1 MPVPHPS
8 PGKLVGLLFGGM
20 VVVVMRIMM
29 FMTLGNLFQ
38 DEQ

>member
-1 MPVPHPS
+1 VPRPS